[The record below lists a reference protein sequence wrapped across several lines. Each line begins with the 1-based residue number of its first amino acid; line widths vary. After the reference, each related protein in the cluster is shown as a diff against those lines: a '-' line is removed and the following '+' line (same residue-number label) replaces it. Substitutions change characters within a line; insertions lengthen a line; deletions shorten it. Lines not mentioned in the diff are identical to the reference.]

1 MEKDISHHSGGSTD
15 VGDVQH
21 IQPVLTF
28 NTGGKVNG
36 LHTVDFDIV
45 DEELAYIV
53 TARSSPCLHTDCLE
67 TGL

>member
-1 MEKDISHHSGGSTD
+1 MNLYTANVVGSTHSGGSTD

-45 DEELAYIV
+45 DEELAYKIGRAHV
-53 TARSSPCLHTDCLE
+53 
-67 TGL
+67 